1 MKILLAICCIL
12 ALQSSLGVCDITDDF
27 SEEAEYAT
35 HKSEL
40 IQQGE
45 TEAFATCIIDF
56 LRAEGAAK
64 GLEADGYTAEHP
76 KVVTVSQ
83 EIQGNCRMVELYSST
98 PIKVLGISIVVI
110 VCTLIIVLARYG
122 RREKRIILVAPYEKL
137 EA

>member
-12 ALQSSLGVCDITDDF
+12 TLQSSLGECKSATDIL
-27 SEEAEYAT
+27 EEAGYAKFKSNLIKQGKSEAYAT
-35 HKSEL
+35 
-40 IQQGE
+40 
-45 TEAFATCIIDF
+45 CVIDF

-64 GLEADGYTAEHP
+64 GLKADGYTAEHP
-76 KVVTVSQ
+76 KIVTVTEETHKKCSFVQ
-83 EIQGNCRMVELYSST
+83 LYSST